1 MKTLRL
7 HAVCL
12 LAAACSAP
20 ADGEPNP
27 ARGHG
32 IRVKATATRED
43 LPFGELQTLMWHER
57 ERRLELLGPATAA
70 GGPQR
75 GLELL
80 LIGDFNRA
88 GEFWGKVRV
97 TEFERAA
104 NSLDPVSLGEP
115 LTERLGPTT
124 ARFWNLTVPGR
135 DGSYRLRIEMRYDV
149 WTEMELASPRF

>member
-1 MKTLRL
+1 LRIPAL
-7 HAVCL
+7 CL
-12 LAAACSAP
+12 LAAACATP

-32 IRVKATATRED
+32 IRVEAAATRAGQ
-43 LPFGELQTLMWHER
+43 PFGELKAEMWHER
-57 ERRLELLGPATAA
+57 ERRLELLGPEPAA
-70 GGPQR
+70 GGARR

-80 LIGDFNRA
+80 LTGDFNRA

-104 NSLDPVSLGEP
+104 NSLDPVYLGEP
-115 LTERLGPTT
+115 LQERLGPTT

-135 DGSYRLRIEMRYDV
+135 DGDYRLRIEMRYDV
-149 WTEMELASPRF
+149 WTEMERARPF